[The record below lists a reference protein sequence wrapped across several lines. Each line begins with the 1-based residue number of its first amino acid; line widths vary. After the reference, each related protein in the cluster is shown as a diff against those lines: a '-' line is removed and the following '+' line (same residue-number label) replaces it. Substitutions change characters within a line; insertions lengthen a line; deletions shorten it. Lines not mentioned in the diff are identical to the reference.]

1 MTAAAFGCL
10 VASGA
15 GFAFSGPAASRLSG
29 ALQARRAI
37 EEYSSR
43 PAVPGDGAAGLVGPV
58 RLVGRP
64 EPRAPGAPYLFLSS
78 PDSREGSGALTP
90 AVGPF
95 RLGGVLVPGAGTDV
109 LRVARPRVRLGPRG
123 REFFIRADEDVMV
136 LGFVVAG
143 SIVPHPA
150 YPAVVAPGDAPRVL
164 EGISSDLLGT
174 ARARTLYVALLQV
187 LFGAGL
193 AWSMALLLASGT
205 EYLLCRRGGG
215 RRCAVGLRPAT
226 SGVTKP

>member
-1 MTAAAFGCL
+1 M
-10 VASGA
+10 
-15 GFAFSGPAASRLSG
+15 
-29 ALQARRAI
+29 
-37 EEYSSR
+37 
-43 PAVPGDGAAGLVGPV
+43 PAVA
-58 RLVGRP
+58 
-64 EPRAPGAPYLFLSS
+64 
-78 PDSREGSGALTP
+78 
-90 AVGPF
+90 PF
-95 RLGGVLVPGAGTDV
+95 RLGEVLVPGAGRDV

-123 REFFIRADEDVMV
+123 RELFIRADEDVMV

-143 SIVPHPA
+143 SIVPDPA

-164 EGISSDLLGT
+164 EKVSSDLLGT

-193 AWSMALLLASGT
+193 AWSIALLLASGT

-215 RRCAVGLRPAT
+215 CERAVGLRPAT